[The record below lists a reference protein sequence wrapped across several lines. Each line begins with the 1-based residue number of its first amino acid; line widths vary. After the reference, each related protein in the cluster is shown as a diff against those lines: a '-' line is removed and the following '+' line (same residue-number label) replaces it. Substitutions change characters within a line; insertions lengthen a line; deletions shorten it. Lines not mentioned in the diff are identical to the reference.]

1 MIFLQRTLASTAI
14 AAAAALGLAPVAHAD
29 VVVFDGSSWSATTD
43 GSLNA
48 RGIGGVTSST
58 AGGTTTLTTVAGV
71 TGGAAAGLDYV
82 NLSTPIT
89 ANSGIWTLTTTVNMS
104 VPDAQG
110 QFATVQLGF
119 GNFTNTQNVLN
130 QAGNSITGPG
140 IADGRQ
146 RPSSPA
152 ITSASYLTGAGMT
165 PFPNAADPNE
175 SQTAPVSFKIVLNTD
190 TPNWTLEFFKNGVQ
204 VGSDYVYTTNPSIL
218 SQFGIS
224 LNGDDQVTSATFSNI
239 SLTDSPAVQ
248 AVPEPTTW
256 AMMMLV
262 LPAWVCC
269 HTGEAAAMAD

>member
-89 ANSGIWTLTTTVNMS
+89 PNSGIWTLTTTVNMS

-152 ITSASYLTGAGMT
+152 ITSASYLTGASMT
-165 PFPNAADPNE
+165 PLPNAADPNE

-204 VGSDYVYTTNPSIL
+204 VGSDYVYAANPSIL

-256 AMMMLV
+256 AMMMLGFAGV
-262 LPAWVCC
+262 GLLS
-269 HTGEAAAMAD
+269 